1 MQKITLFLFLTLFA
15 FAVKAQNIRLEGI
28 VTDNSKIGLEMANV
42 MAVNQQTKAMDGYSI
57 TNDKGKFQLSL
68 KPNTPYILKVSY
80 IGYAS
85 FEEKI
90 TT

>member
-1 MQKITLFLFLTLFA
+1 M
-15 FAVKAQNIRLEGI
+15 
-28 VTDNSKIGLEMANV
+28 DDSKIGLEMANV

-68 KPNTPYILKVSY
+68 KPNTPYIIKVSY
-80 IGYAS
+80 IGYAT

-90 TT
+90 TTGAENSTKINYAG